1 MGARSIGRLI
11 AIKRSVIEAELYASV
26 GSYVNTNDG
35 TRFVGEVGTY
45 VSIYDVERII
55 IGEIVGIGDYAE
67 DVKDGRLKKPSVR
80 RKLEISLVGEIVENE
95 FTFGVSRMP
104 LIYSEVNL
112 IAEDELRIMFSRGK
126 PKPDY
131 SDDLSIGQSVYFS
144 DTPIRVDV
152 NKFFGFHFAVFGNTG
167 SGKSNTIATIVQKV
181 LGDTTKVAR
190 NAKIVVFD
198 SNGEYEAAF
207 ETLANHERCISTKF
221 LDADVDAEISDS
233 EKLQIPVWALGVDD
247 WAVLLHASEKT
258 QLPIIKRAIDLMPY
272 YLSHDDSGKDVK
284 NHILASVI
292 IALLLSSDT
301 TASKSDKVISL
312 MARFYT
318 DDISLDKTIPTVG
331 TIRECLNVS
340 YGKMNNAEKM
350 IGYLQSFLQPEIL
363 ASHTETICPPYD
375 LNDFYGAI
383 ELAALYEGSVRTQRI
398 QEYTATLVTRLEAL
412 RDDGKGRL
420 LVKTSFSSL
429 TDYID
434 NMISKNQLVNIDISS
449 LDDSEGE
456 MVVKVISKLLLDYVK
471 SVSPRASKPI
481 NLIVEEAHRY
491 IKNVR
496 DYGAVGYDVF
506 ERISKE
512 GRKFGLLLGISSQRP
527 RDLSETVVSQCSNFI
542 IHRIQSPEDLNYI
555 SRMVPYIDKT
565 GIDRL
570 TYLQTGHGL
579 VFGTAVSIPSLTIFP
594 VANPQP
600 DSKNAQIKK
609 AWYSSETFGASVS
622 ESAND
627 DSDNEASSEEQQS
640 GNADATDKIESC
652 CS

>member
-1 MGARSIGRLI
+1 MGTRSIGRLI

-45 VSIYDVERII
+45 VSIYDVERIV

-67 DVKDGRLKKPSVR
+67 DVKDGGLKKPSVR
-80 RKLEISLVGEIVENE
+80 RKLEISLVGEIINDE

-112 IAEDELRIMFSRGK
+112 VAEDELQIMFSRGK
-126 PKPDY
+126 PKIDMGN
-131 SDDLSIGQSVYFS
+131 DLSVGQSVYFS
-144 DTPIRVDV
+144 DTPIRVDI

-167 SGKSNTIATIVQKV
+167 SGKSNTIATIVQKII
-181 LGDTTKVAR
+181 GDTKKVAR
-190 NAKIVVFD
+190 NAKIVVVD
-198 SNGEYEAAF
+198 SNGEYKAAF
-207 ETLANHERCISTKF
+207 ETLTNRELSISTKF
-221 LDADVDAEISDS
+221 LDADADFEDEGS
-233 EKLQIPVWALGVDD
+233 EKFQIPVWALGVDD

-272 YLSHDDSGKDVK
+272 YLSHDDKGKDVK

-301 TASKSDKVISL
+301 TTSKSDKVISL
-312 MARFYT
+312 MTCFYT
-318 DDISLDKTIPTVG
+318 DEIALDKAIPNIG
-331 TIRECLNVS
+331 TLRTCLGIS
-340 YGKMNNAEKM
+340 YGKMANAEKL
-350 IGYLQSFLQPEIL
+350 IGYLQAFLRPDIL
-363 ASHTETICPPYD
+363 TSHMRIECPPYD

-398 QEYTATLVTRLEAL
+398 QEYTATLITRLEAL
-412 RDDGKGRL
+412 RDNGKGRL
-420 LVKTSFSSL
+420 LSKTSFSTL
-429 TDYID
+429 KDYIED
-434 NMISKNQLVNIDISS
+434 MIGKNQLVNIDISS

-456 MVVKVISKLLLDYVK
+456 MVVKVLSKLLLDYVK
-471 SVSPRASKPI
+471 SISPRATKPI

-491 IKNVR
+491 IRNVH

-579 VFGTAVSIPSLTIFP
+579 VFGTAISIPSLTVFP

-600 DSKNAQIKK
+600 DSKNAQINS
-609 AWYSSETFGASVS
+609 AWYRTEAENEPGSKAVDDDVVNEL
-622 ESAND
+622 ESTTVQN
-627 DSDNEASSEEQQS
+627 DSDAYT
-640 GNADATDKIESC
+640 DAN
-652 CS
+652 

>member
-1 MGARSIGRLI
+1 
-11 AIKRSVIEAELYASV
+11 
-26 GSYVNTNDG
+26 
-35 TRFVGEVGTY
+35 
-45 VSIYDVERII
+45 
-55 IGEIVGIGDYAE
+55 
-67 DVKDGRLKKPSVR
+67 
-80 RKLEISLVGEIVENE
+80 
-95 FTFGVSRMP
+95 MP

-112 IAEDELRIMFSRGK
+112 VAEDELQIMFSRGK
-126 PKPDY
+126 PKIDLGN
-131 SDDLSIGQSVYFS
+131 DLSVGQSVYFS
-144 DTPIRVDV
+144 DTPIRVDI

-167 SGKSNTIATIVQKV
+167 SGKSNTIATIVQKII
-181 LGDTTKVAR
+181 GDTKKVAR
-190 NAKIVVFD
+190 NAKIVVVD
-198 SNGEYEAAF
+198 SNGEYKAAF
-207 ETLANHERCISTKF
+207 ETLENHEISISTKF
-221 LDADVDAEISDS
+221 LDADVDFEDEGS
-233 EKLQIPVWALGVDD
+233 EKFQIPVWALGVDD

-272 YLSHDDSGKDVK
+272 YLSHDDRGKDVK

-301 TASKSDKVISL
+301 TTSKSDKVISL
-312 MARFYT
+312 MTCFYT
-318 DDISLDKTIPTVG
+318 DEIALDKAIPNIG
-331 TIRECLNVS
+331 TLRTCLGIS
-340 YGKMNNAEKM
+340 YGKMANAEKM
-350 IGYLQSFLQPEIL
+350 IGYLQTFLRPDIL
-363 ASHTETICPPYD
+363 TSHMRIECPPYD

-398 QEYTATLVTRLEAL
+398 QEYTATLITMLEAL
-412 RDDGKGRL
+412 RDNGKGRL
-420 LVKTSFSSL
+420 LSKTSFSTL
-429 TDYID
+429 KDYIED
-434 NMISKNQLVNIDISS
+434 MIGKNQLVNIDISS

-471 SVSPRASKPI
+471 SISPRATKPI

-491 IKNVR
+491 IRNVH

-579 VFGTAVSIPSLTIFP
+579 VFGTAISIPSLTVFP
-594 VANPQP
+594 IANPQP
-600 DSKNAQIKK
+600 DSKNAQINS
-609 AWYSSETFGASVS
+609 AWYRTEAEIEPEIKAADGDVVKKL
-622 ESAND
+622 ESTTEQN
-627 DSDNEASSEEQQS
+627 DSDAYT
-640 GNADATDKIESC
+640 DAN
-652 CS
+652 

>member
-1 MGARSIGRLI
+1 MGTRSIGRLI

-67 DVKDGRLKKPSVR
+67 DVKDGGLKKPSVR
-80 RKLEISLVGEIVENE
+80 RKLEISLVGEIINDE

-112 IAEDELRIMFSRGK
+112 VAEDELQIMFSRGK
-126 PKPDY
+126 PKIDLGN
-131 SDDLSIGQSVYFS
+131 DLSVGQSVYFS
-144 DTPIRVDV
+144 DTPIRVDI

-167 SGKSNTIATIVQKV
+167 SGKSNTIATIVQKII
-181 LGDTTKVAR
+181 GDTKKVAR
-190 NAKIVVFD
+190 NAKIVVVD
-198 SNGEYEAAF
+198 SNGEYKAAF
-207 ETLANHERCISTKF
+207 ETLENHEISISTKF
-221 LDADVDAEISDS
+221 LDADVDFEDEGS
-233 EKLQIPVWALGVDD
+233 EKFQIPVWALGVDD

-272 YLSHDDSGKDVK
+272 YLSRDDRGKDVK

-301 TASKSDKVISL
+301 TTSKSDKVISL
-312 MARFYT
+312 MTCFYT
-318 DDISLDKTIPTVG
+318 DEIALDKAIPNIG
-331 TIRECLNVS
+331 TLRTCLGIS
-340 YGKMNNAEKM
+340 YGKMANAEKM
-350 IGYLQSFLQPEIL
+350 IGYLQTFLRSDIL
-363 ASHTETICPPYD
+363 TSHMRIECPPYD

-398 QEYTATLVTRLEAL
+398 QEYTATLITRLEAL
-412 RDDGKGRL
+412 RDNGKGRL
-420 LVKTSFSSL
+420 LSKTSFSTL
-429 TDYID
+429 KDYIED
-434 NMISKNQLVNIDISS
+434 MIGKNQLVNIDISS

-471 SVSPRASKPI
+471 SISPRATKPI

-491 IKNVR
+491 IRNVH

-579 VFGTAVSIPSLTIFP
+579 VFGTAISIPSLTVFP
-594 VANPQP
+594 IANPQP
-600 DSKNAQIKK
+600 DSKNAQINS
-609 AWYSSETFGASVS
+609 AWYRTEAEIEPEIKAADGDVVKKL
-622 ESAND
+622 ESTTEQN
-627 DSDNEASSEEQQS
+627 DSDAYT
-640 GNADATDKIESC
+640 DAN
-652 CS
+652 

>member
-1 MGARSIGRLI
+1 MGTRSIGRLI

-45 VSIYDVERII
+45 VSIYDVERIV

-67 DVKDGRLKKPSVR
+67 DVKDGGLKKPSVR
-80 RKLEISLVGEIVENE
+80 RKLEISLVGEIINDK

-112 IAEDELRIMFSRGK
+112 VAEDELQIMLSRGK
-126 PKPDY
+126 PKIDMGN
-131 SDDLSIGQSVYFS
+131 DLSVGQSVYFS
-144 DTPIRVDV
+144 DTPIRVDI

-167 SGKSNTIATIVQKV
+167 SGKSNTIATIVQKII
-181 LGDTTKVAR
+181 GDTKKVAR
-190 NAKIVVFD
+190 NAKIVVVD
-198 SNGEYEAAF
+198 SNGEYKAAF
-207 ETLANHERCISTKF
+207 ETLTNRELSISTKF
-221 LDADVDAEISDS
+221 LDADADFEDEGS
-233 EKLQIPVWALGVDD
+233 EKFQIPVWALGVDD

-272 YLSHDDSGKDVK
+272 YLSHDDRGKDVK

-301 TASKSDKVISL
+301 TTSKSDKVISL
-312 MARFYT
+312 MTCFYT
-318 DDISLDKTIPTVG
+318 NEIALDKAIPNIG
-331 TIRECLNVS
+331 TLRTCLGIS
-340 YGKMNNAEKM
+340 YGKMANAEKL
-350 IGYLQSFLQPEIL
+350 IGYLQAFLRPDIL
-363 ASHTETICPPYD
+363 TSHMRIECPPYD

-398 QEYTATLVTRLEAL
+398 QEYTATLITRLEAL
-412 RDDGKGRL
+412 RDNGKGRL
-420 LVKTSFSSL
+420 FSKTSFSTL
-429 TDYID
+429 KDYIED
-434 NMISKNQLVNIDISS
+434 MIGKNQLVNIDISS

-471 SVSPRASKPI
+471 SISPRATKPI

-491 IKNVR
+491 IR
-496 DYGAVGYDVF
+496 DAHDYGAVGYDVF

-579 VFGTAVSIPSLTIFP
+579 VFGTAISIPSLTVFP

-600 DSKNAQIKK
+600 DSKNAQINS
-609 AWYSSETFGASVS
+609 AWYRTEAESEPRPKAVDDDVVNEL
-622 ESAND
+622 ESTTVQN
-627 DSDNEASSEEQQS
+627 DSDAYT
-640 GNADATDKIESC
+640 DAN
-652 CS
+652 

>member
-1 MGARSIGRLI
+1 MGTRSIGRLI

-45 VSIYDVERII
+45 VSIYDVERIV

-67 DVKDGRLKKPSVR
+67 DVKDGGLKKPSVR
-80 RKLEISLVGEIVENE
+80 RKLEISLVGEIINDE

-112 IAEDELRIMFSRGK
+112 VAEDELQIMFSRGK
-126 PKPDY
+126 PKIDIGN
-131 SDDLSIGQSVYFS
+131 DLSVGQSVYFS
-144 DTPIRVDV
+144 DTPIRVDI

-167 SGKSNTIATIVQKV
+167 SGKSNTIATIVQKII
-181 LGDTTKVAR
+181 GDTKKVAR
-190 NAKIVVFD
+190 NAKIVVVD
-198 SNGEYEAAF
+198 SNGEYKAAF
-207 ETLANHERCISTKF
+207 ETLTNRELSISTKF
-221 LDADVDAEISDS
+221 LDADADFEDEGS
-233 EKLQIPVWALGVDD
+233 EKFQIPVWALGVDD

-272 YLSHDDSGKDVK
+272 YLSHDDRGKDVK

-301 TASKSDKVISL
+301 TTSKSDKVISL
-312 MARFYT
+312 MTCFYT
-318 DDISLDKTIPTVG
+318 DEIALDKAIPNIG
-331 TIRECLNVS
+331 TLRTCLGIS
-340 YGKMNNAEKM
+340 YGKMANAEKL
-350 IGYLQSFLQPEIL
+350 IGYLQAFLRPDIL
-363 ASHTETICPPYD
+363 TSHMRIECPPYD

-398 QEYTATLVTRLEAL
+398 QEYTATLITRLEAL
-412 RDDGKGRL
+412 RDNGKGRL
-420 LVKTSFSSL
+420 LSKTSFSTL
-429 TDYID
+429 KDYIED
-434 NMISKNQLVNIDISS
+434 MIGKNQLVNIDISS

-471 SVSPRASKPI
+471 SISPRATKPI

-491 IKNVR
+491 IRNVH

-542 IHRIQSPEDLNYI
+542 VHRIQSPEDLNYI

-579 VFGTAVSIPSLTIFP
+579 VFGTAISIPSLTVFP

-600 DSKNAQIKK
+600 DSKNAQINS
-609 AWYSSETFGASVS
+609 AWYRTEAENEPGPKAVDDDVVNEL
-622 ESAND
+622 ESTTVQN
-627 DSDNEASSEEQQS
+627 DSDAYT
-640 GNADATDKIESC
+640 DAN
-652 CS
+652 

>member
-1 MGARSIGRLI
+1 MGTRSIGRLI
-11 AIKRSVIEAELYASV
+11 AIKRSVVEAELYASV

-45 VSIYDVERII
+45 VSIYDVERIV

-67 DVKDGRLKKPSVR
+67 DVKDGGLKKPSVR
-80 RKLEISLVGEIVENE
+80 RKLEISLVGEIINDE

-112 IAEDELRIMFSRGK
+112 VAEDELQIMFSRGK
-126 PKPDY
+126 PKIDMGN
-131 SDDLSIGQSVYFS
+131 DLSVGQSVYFS
-144 DTPIRVDV
+144 DTPIRVDI

-167 SGKSNTIATIVQKV
+167 SGKSNTIATIVQKII
-181 LGDTTKVAR
+181 GDTKKVAR
-190 NAKIVVFD
+190 NAKIVVVD
-198 SNGEYEAAF
+198 SNGEYKAAF
-207 ETLANHERCISTKF
+207 ETLTNRELSISTKF
-221 LDADVDAEISDS
+221 LDADADFEDEGS
-233 EKLQIPVWALGVDD
+233 EKFQIPVWALGVDD

-272 YLSHDDSGKDVK
+272 YLSHDDRGKDVK

-301 TASKSDKVISL
+301 TTSKSDKVISL
-312 MARFYT
+312 MTCFYT
-318 DDISLDKTIPTVG
+318 DEIALDKAIPNIG
-331 TIRECLNVS
+331 TLRTCLGIS
-340 YGKMNNAEKM
+340 YGKMANAEKL
-350 IGYLQSFLQPEIL
+350 IGYLQAFLRPDIL
-363 ASHTETICPPYD
+363 TSHMRIECPPYD

-398 QEYTATLVTRLEAL
+398 QEYTATLITRLEAL
-412 RDDGKGRL
+412 RDNGKGRL
-420 LVKTSFSSL
+420 FSKTSFSTL
-429 TDYID
+429 KDYIED
-434 NMISKNQLVNIDISS
+434 MIGKNQLVNIDISS

-471 SVSPRASKPI
+471 SISPRATKPI

-491 IKNVR
+491 IRDVH

-579 VFGTAVSIPSLTIFP
+579 VFGTAISIPSLTVFP

-600 DSKNAQIKK
+600 DSKNAQINS
-609 AWYSSETFGASVS
+609 AWYRTEAESEPEPKAV
-622 ESAND
+622 ND
-627 DSDNEASSEEQQS
+627 DVVNELESTTVQNDSDAY
-640 GNADATDKIESC
+640 TDTN
-652 CS
+652 

>member
-1 MGARSIGRLI
+1 MGVRSIGRLI
-11 AIKRSVIEAELYASV
+11 AIKRSVIEAELYANV
-26 GSYVNTNDG
+26 GSYINTNDG

-45 VSIYDVERII
+45 ISIYDVERTI
-55 IGEIVGIGDYAE
+55 IGEIIGIGDYAE
-67 DVKDGRLKKPSVR
+67 DIKDGGLKKPSVR
-80 RKLEISLVGEIVENE
+80 RKLEVSLVGEIVENQ

-112 IAEDELRIMFSRGK
+112 ISEEELRIMFSRGK
-126 PKPDY
+126 PNRDFI
-131 SDDLSIGQSVYFS
+131 DDFSIGQSVYFS
-144 DTPIRVDV
+144 DTPIKVDI

-167 SGKSNTIATIVQKV
+167 SGKSNTIASIVQSI
-181 LGDTTKVAR
+181 LGDSKKVAS

-207 ETLANHERCISTKF
+207 ETLENPDLSISTRF
-221 LDADVDAEISDS
+221 LDANVDS
-233 EKLQIPVWALGVDD
+233 EEMEERRLQIPVWALGVDD

-258 QLPIIKRAIDLMPY
+258 QLPIIKRALDLMPY
-272 YLSHDDSGKDVK
+272 YLSRDDSGKEVK

-301 TASKSDKVISL
+301 TTSKSDKVISL
-312 MARFYT
+312 MTCFYT
-318 DDISLDKTIPTVG
+318 DEISLDKSIPSVG
-331 TIRECLNVS
+331 TLRGCLSVNF
-340 YGKMNNAEKM
+340 GKMGNAEKM
-350 IGYLQSFLQPEIL
+350 IGYLQNFLRPDIL
-363 ASHTETICPPYD
+363 ASRTRIVCPPYD

-398 QEYTATLVTRLEAL
+398 QEYTATLITRLETL
-412 RDDGKGRL
+412 RDTGKGRL
-420 LVKTSFSSL
+420 LTKTSFSSL
-429 TDYID
+429 NDYID
-434 NMISKNQLVNIDISS
+434 DMIGKNQLVNIDISS

-471 SVSPRASKPI
+471 SISPRATKPI

-491 IKNVR
+491 IKNVH

-579 VFGTAVSIPSLTIFP
+579 VFGTAISIPSLTIFP
-594 VANPQP
+594 IANPQP
-600 DSKNAQIKK
+600 DSRNAQIKK
-609 AWYSSETFGASVS
+609 AWYE
-622 ESAND
+622 ND
-627 DSDNEASSEEQQS
+627 GECMVDAELPNNDSGDDVKSNV
-640 GNADATDKIESC
+640 DIHI
-652 CS
+652 